1 MSDTALP
8 SAAPRIWNVPNQV
21 TVSRLVLAVVLFALL
36 SLGYY
41 TAALVCFI
49 IAASTDWVDGYW
61 ARKYGQITQLG
72 RILDPFADKM
82 IICGTFIYLAAS
94 PQLADG
100 SPASGVAAWMAVV
113 ILARE
118 LAVTALRSFIENQ
131 GGDFSA
137 KWSGKWK
144 MVFQCVAASFSIGKL
159 QWYDFE
165 ARAFTSDLPAWVSYG
180 LTISLWIA
188 VGLTIYSGL
197 EYIVVAVRTLK
208 RAGLTTDP

>member
-1 MSDTALP
+1 MSQTVVP
-8 SAAPRIWNVPNQV
+8 AARPRVWNVPNQV

-41 TAALVCFI
+41 TAGLVVFI
-49 IAASTDWVDGYW
+49 VAASTDWVDGYW
-61 ARKYGQITQLG
+61 ARRYGQVTQLG

-82 IICGTFIYLAAS
+82 IICGTFIYLAAA
-94 PQLADG
+94 PQLASG
-100 SPASGVAAWMAVV
+100 EPASGVAAWMAVL

-144 MVFQCVAASFSIGKL
+144 MLFQCLAAALSIGQL
-159 QWYDFE
+159 RYYDAGE
-165 ARAFTSDLPAWVSYG
+165 RMLASDLPAWIAWG
-180 LTISLWIA
+180 LPVLLWAAIA
-188 VGLTIYSGL
+188 LTAYSAV
-197 EYIVVAVRTLK
+197 EYILVAVRMM
-208 RAGLTTDP
+208 RRME

>member
-1 MSDTALP
+1 MSETALP
-8 SAAPRIWNVPNQV
+8 SASARVWNVPNQV
-21 TVSRLVLAVVLFALL
+21 TVSRLLLGVVLFALM
-36 SLGYY
+36 SWGYY
-41 TAALVCFI
+41 TASLVVFI

-82 IICGTFIYLAAS
+82 IICGTFIYLAAA

-100 SPASGVAAWMAVV
+100 RPASGVAAWMAVV

-137 KWSGKWK
+137 KWAGKWK
-144 MVFQCVAASFSIGKL
+144 MVFQCVAAGFSIGKL
-159 QWYDFE
+159 QWFDPSE
-165 ARAFTSDLPAWVSYG
+165 RAYSPPAPDWVSYG
-180 LTISLWIA
+180 LVISLWIA
-188 VGLTIYSGL
+188 LALTIYSGM
-197 EYIVVAVRTLK
+197 EYIIVAVRTLR
-208 RAGLTTDP
+208 RAN

>member
-8 SAAPRIWNVPNQV
+8 STAPRVWNVPNQV
-21 TVSRLVLAVVLFALL
+21 TVSRLVLAVVLFVLL

-41 TAALVCFI
+41 TASLVCFI
-49 IAASTDWVDGYW
+49 VAASTDWVDGYW

-94 PQLADG
+94 PQLVDG

-118 LAVTALRSFIENQ
+118 LAVTALRSFIENL

-137 KWSGKWK
+137 KWAGKWK
-144 MVFQCVAASFSIGKL
+144 MVAQCVAAAFSIGKL
-159 QWYDFE
+159 QWFDPTLRSFSPE
-165 ARAFTSDLPAWVSYG
+165 LPAWVTYG
-180 LTISLWIA
+180 LTFWLWLA
-188 VGLTIYSGL
+188 LALTIYSGV
-197 EYIVVAVRTLK
+197 EYIWVAVRTLRQVK
-208 RAGLTTDP
+208 

>member
-1 MSDTALP
+1 
-8 SAAPRIWNVPNQV
+8 V
-21 TVSRLVLAVVLFALL
+21 TVARIVLAVVLFALMEL
-36 SLGYY
+36 QQYGWSL
-41 TAALVCFI
+41 AVFI

-82 IICGTFIYLAAS
+82 IICGIFIYLASA

-100 SPASGVAAWMAVV
+100 TPASGVAAWMAVL

-137 KWSGKWK
+137 KWVGKWK
-144 MVFQCVAASFSIGKL
+144 MLFQCLAVCFSIGQL
-159 QWYDFE
+159 RYYNPESHTLRIDEPMW
-165 ARAFTSDLPAWVSYG
+165 TS
-180 LTISLWIA
+180 
-188 VGLTIYSGL
+188 SGL
-197 EYIVVAVRTLK
+197 AIFLWLAIILTAWSGAEYIWVAIKVLR
-208 RAGLTTDP
+208 RP

>member
-1 MSDTALP
+1 MSQTAIP
-8 SAAPRIWNVPNQV
+8 AAGARVWNVPNQV
-21 TVSRLVLAVVLFALL
+21 TVARLCLAVLLFVLMELQL
-36 SLGYY
+36 Y
-41 TAALVCFI
+41 TASLVVFLV
-49 IAASTDWVDGYW
+49 AASTDWVDGYW

-82 IICGTFIYLAAS
+82 IICGAFIYLAAA

-137 KWSGKWK
+137 KWAGKWK
-144 MVFQCVAASFSIGKL
+144 MLFQCAAAAFSIGKL
-159 QWYDFE
+159 QWLNVAE
-165 ARAFTSDLPAWVSYG
+165 RAFSPPAPAWVSYG
-180 LTISLWIA
+180 LVSTLWIA
-188 VGLTIYSGL
+188 LVLTIYSGA
-197 EYIVVAVRTLK
+197 EYIWVAVKVLR
-208 RAGLTTDP
+208 RP

>member
-8 SAAPRIWNVPNQV
+8 TPAPRIWNVPNQV

-41 TAALVCFI
+41 TSALVCFI
-49 IAASTDWVDGYW
+49 VAASTDWVDGYW

-100 SPASGVAAWMAVV
+100 TTASGVAAWMAVV

-165 ARAFTSDLPAWVSYG
+165 AQAFTSDLPGWVTYG

-208 RAGLTTDP
+208 RAG

>member
-1 MSDTALP
+1 MSQTAVP
-8 SAAPRIWNVPNQV
+8 MARARVWNVPNQV
-21 TVSRLVLAVVLFALL
+21 TVARICLAVVLFVLMEL
-36 SLGYY
+36 QLY
-41 TAALVCFI
+41 TASLAVFI

-82 IICGTFIYLAAS
+82 IVCGIFIYLAAA

-100 SPASGVAAWMAVV
+100 TPASGVAAWMAVL

-137 KWSGKWK
+137 KWVGKWK
-144 MVFQCVAASFSIGKL
+144 MLFQCLAVCFSIGQL
-159 QWYDFE
+159 RYYDE
-165 ARAFTSDLPAWVSYG
+165 ASRTLDGVPVW
-180 LTISLWIA
+180 IS
-188 VGLTIYSGL
+188 SGL
-197 EYIVVAVRTLK
+197 AIFLWLAIILTAWSGAEYIWVAIKVLR
-208 RAGLTTDP
+208 RP